1 MRWTRRNALLSLFAL
16 PLAASVDTSVKTQ
29 EVTVTVKPDVPPMPP
44 APPPPREF
52 RGVWVAT
59 VANIDWPSKPG
70 LSVEKQQAE
79 LIAIL
84 DKSVQ
89 MHLNAVVFQVRPA
102 CDAFYAS
109 PFEPWSEYLTGQQGQ
124 APSPMYDPLEFAV
137 TEAHKR
143 GLELHAWFNP
153 YRARHNESKSP
164 TSADHVSKTHPE
176 LIRKYAKFLWLDPGE
191 PGVQDYTTQVVMD
204 VVKRYDVDG
213 VHLDD
218 YFYPYRENDSRNRE
232 IPFPDEASYQKYTQ
246 GGGTL
251 SRDDWR
257 RENVNIL
264 IQRLYKEIKQ
274 EKPWVKFGISPFGI
288 WRPGNPT
295 QIKGFDAYV
304 QIYADS
310 RKWLQEGWCDYFT
323 PQLYWKI
330 DQTPQ
335 SYPVLLNWWINQ
347 NSQARHIWPGNYTSR
362 VGDDSKAPWTLH
374 EIVYQVKTTR
384 GHAGSTGNVHFSM
397 KAFLKNQGG
406 IADGL
411 AKSVYGLPA
420 LVPASPWLGEVKLG
434 KPGIMRS
441 EDPVTGGSVLTLQ
454 PAAEDKVWLW
464 CIQTYTRGTW
474 NTQVIPGTKANFALS
489 ANKAAPLP
497 DAFAISAIDRLGNQG
512 PVVTVPLK
520 ST

>member
-1 MRWTRRNALLSLFAL
+1 MHVTRRNVLLSLFAL
-16 PLAASVDTSVKTQ
+16 PLVATVDAQ
-29 EVTVTVKPDVPPMPP
+29 EVTVTVKQDK
-44 APPPPREF
+44 APPPPPPLPPREF

-70 LSVEKQQAE
+70 LPVEQQKAE
-79 LIAIL
+79 LLVIL
-84 DKSVQ
+84 NKAVQ

-109 PFEPWSEYLTGQQGQ
+109 PYEPWSEYLTGQQGK
-124 APSPMYDPLEFAV
+124 APDPLYDPLDFAV

-153 YRARHNESKSP
+153 YRARHDESKSP
-164 TSADHVSKTHPE
+164 SSADHISKTRPE
-176 LIRKYAKFLWLDPGE
+176 LIRKYAKYLWLDPGE
-191 PGVQDYTTQVVMD
+191 PDVQDYTAQVVLD
-204 VVKRYDVDG
+204 VVKRYDIDG

-218 YFYPYRENDSRNRE
+218 YFYPYRENDARKRE
-232 IPFPDEASYQKYTQ
+232 IPFPDDASFQKYGQ
-246 GGGTL
+246 SGGTL
-251 SRDDWR
+251 NRDDWR

-264 IQRLYKEIKQ
+264 IKRLYKAIKL

-288 WRPGNPT
+288 WRPGNPA

-310 RKWLQEGWCDYFT
+310 RKWLQQGWCDYFT

-330 DQTPQ
+330 EQTPQ
-335 SYPVLLNWWINQ
+335 SYPVLLNWWIGQ
-347 NSQARHIWPGNYTSR
+347 NAQARHIWPGNYTSR
-362 VGDDSKAPWTLH
+362 VGDKSKAPWTLQ

-406 IADGL
+406 ITDGL
-411 AKSVYGLPA
+411 AKSVYALPA
-420 LVPASPWLGEVKLG
+420 LVPASPWLGETNLG
-434 KPGIMRS
+434 RPEIVRS
-441 EDPVTGGSVLTLQ
+441 DDDTTGGSILTLK
-454 PAAEDKVWLW
+454 PFGEDKVWLW
-464 CIQTYTRGTW
+464 CIQIFANGTW
-474 NTQVIPGTKANFALS
+474 HTQVMPGGQTAFALS
-489 ANKAAPLP
+489 ANRAAPLP
-497 DAFAISAIDRLGNQG
+497 DMFAISEIDRLGNQG

-520 ST
+520 PA